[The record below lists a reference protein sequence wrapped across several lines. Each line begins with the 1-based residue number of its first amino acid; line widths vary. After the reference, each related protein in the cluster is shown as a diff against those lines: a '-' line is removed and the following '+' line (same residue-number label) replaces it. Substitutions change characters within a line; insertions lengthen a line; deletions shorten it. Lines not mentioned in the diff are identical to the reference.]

1 MKKFLLRFSP
11 FIVGGLIGLFLFNP
25 PELLRSI
32 GWRGYLVIP
41 VLCLLLIIF
50 YPGYAFIRSVFRKFE
65 LIPLDKQIDRRDIQT
80 LVDTLTSLGFIPAG
94 PALKL
99 PGYAAIIVPFV
110 HEDLDTYCAI
120 LRLQVGFGKT
130 MLAFSSI
137 MEDNLSGLATFRERA
152 NAFEPRPAC
161 DFYQVF
167 PRADIPILF
176 QHHLRGLEYLQRY
189 GLNTRAVGCDRFVKD
204 EKKGQ
209 SLRKIYLRSN
219 LFRHTIIF
227 VWRFLT
233 RRTPYI
239 GPLEKQK
246 IARKN
251 LRELKYEPV
260 SVADTKSDLRKHVI
274 ADAEKM
280 CQGIHAAPRHSGL
293 GIASF
298 MISMVVIGFFFF
310 LLFLAAVLGVIAPD
324 SAEISCM
331 ITKILSAFVMFAALA
346 NLVGLGLG
354 LVSMWQIGSKKVY
367 PILGLVFNLIIFAGM
382 IVLIIIGNLIS

>member
-1 MKKFLLRFSP
+1 MKKFLLKFSP

-25 PELLRSI
+25 PEFLRSI
-32 GWRGYLVIP
+32 GWQGYLVIP
-41 VLCLLLIIF
+41 ALCLLLIIF
-50 YPGYAFIRSVFRKFE
+50 YPGYAFIRSVFRDFE

-80 LVDTLTSLGFIPAG
+80 LMDTLTSLGFIPAG
-94 PALKL
+94 PALEL
-99 PGYAAIIVPFV
+99 PSYAAIIVPFV

-120 LRLQVGFGKT
+120 LRLRVGFGKT
-130 MLAFSSI
+130 MFAFSSI

-189 GLNTRAVGCDRFVKD
+189 GLNTRAVGSDRFVED

-209 SLRKIYLRSN
+209 ALRKIYLRSN
-219 LFRHTIIF
+219 LFRHTLVF

-251 LRELKYEPV
+251 LRELKCEPV

-274 ADAEKM
+274 ADTEKM
-280 CQGIHAAPRHSGL
+280 RQDIYAAPRHSGL

-298 MISMVVIGFFFF
+298 MISMVIIGFFLFLFF
-310 LLFLAAVLGVIAPD
+310 LAVIFAVAAPD
-324 SAEISCM
+324 LADTNPIYVRILGAFLM
-331 ITKILSAFVMFAALA
+331 IASLA
-346 NLVGLGLG
+346 NLAG
-354 LVSMWQIGSKKVY
+354 LVLGIAGMRQIDRKKVY
-367 PILGLVFNLIIFAGM
+367 PILGLVFNLMIIAGM
-382 IVLIIIGNLIS
+382 IMLMIIGRLVS